1 MRHTFRAT
9 VVSCVAL
16 SFTLAMTD
24 VVATASTSRLASE
37 LITPAQFAKGWHIY
51 TLSSGGVSDGCLSN
65 VVGLSNVLSVK
76 GVKQTANAKVF
87 IEDHQSVPVV
97 SELLA
102 TYSNVSSAYAS
113 IVKSLA
119 ACKKVNA
126 KIFGV
131 AVKGSMKETSL
142 AHFGNASQA
151 FLASTS
157 VMGTTFDED
166 VVIIRKGD
174 VVVGLIEGGLP
185 PVNVHQFEGI
195 VSKALARVP

>member
-1 MRHTFRAT
+1 
-9 VVSCVAL
+9 
-16 SFTLAMTD
+16 
-24 VVATASTSRLASE
+24 
-37 LITPAQFAKGWHIY
+37 
-51 TLSSGGVSDGCLSN
+51 
-65 VVGLSNVLSVK
+65 VGLSNVLSVK
-76 GVKQTANAKVF
+76 GVKQTGSARVF

-102 TYSNVSSAYAS
+102 TYSNVTSAYAS

-131 AVKGSMKETSL
+131 TVKGSMKEANL
-142 AHFGNASQA
+142 PHFGSASQA
-151 FLASTS
+151 FVASTL

-166 VVIIRKGD
+166 LVIVRKGD

-185 PVNVHQFEGI
+185 PVNAHQFEGI
-195 VSKALARVP
+195 VAKALARVP

>member
-1 MRHTFRAT
+1 MTGVA
-9 VVSCVAL
+9 VS
-16 SFTLAMTD
+16 
-24 VVATASTSRLASE
+24 ASTSRLSSE
-37 LITPAQFAKGWHIY
+37 LITPSQFPKGWHDY
-51 TLSSGGVSDGCLSN
+51 SLSSGSVSDGCLSN
-65 VVGLSNVLSVK
+65 VVGLSNVLTVK
-76 GVKQTANAKVF
+76 GVKQTASARVL

-113 IVKSLA
+113 IVRSLA

-142 AHFGNASQA
+142 PHFGNASQA
-151 FLASTS
+151 FVASTK
-157 VMGTTFDED
+157 VMGTIFDED
-166 VVIIRKGD
+166 VVIVRKGD

-185 PVNVHQFEGI
+185 PVNTHQFEGI
-195 VSKALARVP
+195 VAKALARVP

>member
-1 MRHTFRAT
+1 MRLTFRS
-9 VVSCVAL
+9 VIVSCAAL
-16 SFTLAMTD
+16 SFTLAMTG
-24 VVATASTSRLASE
+24 VVAHASTSRLASE
-37 LITPAQFAKGWHIY
+37 LITPSQFAKGWHVY
-51 TLSSGGVSDGCLSN
+51 TLSSGSVSDGCLSN

-76 GVKQTANAKVF
+76 GVRQIASAKVF

-102 TYSNVSSAYAS
+102 TYSNVSNAYAS

-131 AVKGSMKETSL
+131 AVRGSMKETTL
-142 AHFGNASQA
+142 PHFGTASQG
-151 FLASTS
+151 FIASTS
-157 VMGTTFDED
+157 VMGTTFNED
-166 VVIIRKGD
+166 VVIVRKGD
-174 VVVGLIEGGLP
+174 VVFGLIEGGLP

>member
-1 MRHTFRAT
+1 MRHTFRSAIVT
-9 VVSCVAL
+9 CAVL
-16 SFTLAMTD
+16 SFTLAMTG
-24 VVATASTSRLASE
+24 VAATASTTRLSSE
-37 LITPAQFAKGWHIY
+37 LITTSQFAKGWHIY
-51 TLSSGGVSDGCLSN
+51 SVSSGSVNDGCLSN

-76 GVKQTANAKVF
+76 GVKQTASARVF

-102 TYSNVSSAYAS
+102 TYSNVTGAYAS
-113 IVKSLA
+113 IVKSLT

-142 AHFGNASQA
+142 PHVGNASQA
-151 FLASTS
+151 FVASTS
-157 VMGTTFDED
+157 VMGTIFDED
-166 VVIIRKGD
+166 LIIVRKGN

-185 PVNVHQFEGI
+185 PVNTHQFKGI
-195 VSKALARVP
+195 IAKALARVH